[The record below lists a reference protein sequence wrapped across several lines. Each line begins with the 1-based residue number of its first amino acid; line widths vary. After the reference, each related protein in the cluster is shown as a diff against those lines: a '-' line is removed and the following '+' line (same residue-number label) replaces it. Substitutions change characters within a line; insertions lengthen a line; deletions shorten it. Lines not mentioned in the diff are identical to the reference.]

1 MCGRFT
7 LTSES
12 KGLMDYLKVDT
23 WDSNFIW
30 QPSYNIIPTQ
40 EIPVVTS
47 KNRQMVQGMY
57 WGLIPDWSR
66 DMKIANRM
74 INARAET
81 LTEKPTY
88 KNLVQSKRCIVIA
101 NGYYEW
107 MQTSQGKKPYYI
119 YDPENIIL
127 PFAGLW
133 DRWEND
139 NKQHRISCT
148 IITTEMSKELK
159 HIHNR
164 MPVILANDSMD
175 EWLDCSQPQDTALQL
190 LKTYTQTLVYY
201 PVSNF
206 VNTPVNNSQ
215 KCIEPIIMEG

>member
-7 LTSES
+7 LTSEG
-12 KGLMDYLKVDT
+12 KDLMDYLKIDM
-23 WDSNFIW
+23 WDSDFTW

-40 EIPVVTS
+40 EIPVLTC
-47 KNRQMVQGMY
+47 KNQRIVQGMY
-57 WGLIPDWSR
+57 WGLIPNWSR
-66 DMKIANRM
+66 DIKIASQM

-81 LTEKPTY
+81 LTEKPAY
-88 KNLVQSKRCIVIA
+88 KNLVQSKRCIVVA
-101 NGYYEW
+101 DGYYEW
-107 MQTSQGKKPYYI
+107 MQTNQGKKPYYI

-139 NKQHRISCT
+139 NKQHRMSCT
-148 IITTEMSKELK
+148 IITTEPSNELK

-164 MPVILANDSMD
+164 MPVILANDKMD

-190 LKTYTQTLVYY
+190 LKTYTQALAYY

-206 VNTPVNNSQ
+206 VNIPVNNSQ
-215 KCIEPIIMEG
+215 KCIEPIIMER